1 MRFAIYQQSAI
12 GARKVN
18 QDRVGYSF
26 SKNALVMV
34 VADGMGGHA
43 QGEVAAEIAVETITR
58 RFQQE
63 GRIRIKNP
71 PEFLLNSV
79 NAAHRAIVA
88 HAVDRDLLECP
99 RTTCVVCL
107 VQNGRTWWAHSGDS
121 RLYFFRD
128 GKVLRQ
134 TSDHSRVQ
142 QMIDQGLL
150 TPEGAATH
158 PERNKV
164 YSCLGGVLP
173 PQITV
178 SDDTQLKPGDT
189 ILISSDGFWS
199 QISTSH
205 LGQLLQKRDIISLVP
220 DLIIEA
226 ERRAQGQS
234 DNISVVAM
242 TWAEQD
248 DEEPLGVPTFGS
260 TPPSGDFTTQT
271 STSTLTRTQ
280 RLAIIDDVT
289 DEDIEKAIQEIQ
301 SAIKKGP

>member
-12 GARKVN
+12 GSRKVN

-63 GRIRIKNP
+63 GRIRIKSP
-71 PEFLLNSV
+71 PEFLLASV

-107 VQNGRTWWAHSGDS
+107 VQNGRAWWAHSGDS
-121 RLYFFRD
+121 RLYFFRE
-128 GKVLRQ
+128 GRLLRQ

-150 TPEGAATH
+150 TVEGAATH

-178 SDDTQLKPGDT
+178 SDDIQIKPGDT
-189 ILISSDGFWS
+189 VLISSDGFWS
-199 QISTSH
+199 QIPSSH
-205 LGQLLQKRDIISLVP
+205 LGQLLLKRDIISLVP

-248 DEEPLGVPTFGS
+248 DETDDAIPTFAS
-260 TPPSGDFTTQT
+260 RPPGDFTTQT